1 MELPVNRFKAGL
13 KAGKVQYGL
22 WITIPDPS
30 LAESMAGAG
39 FDWLTFDTEHAPT
52 EVSAVLPLLQAAAPY
67 PVSCLVRPSTLDV
80 ALIKRHLDQG
90 AQTVILPYIQTP
102 DEAKLAVAA
111 VRYPPAGIRGVAG
124 GTRASGY
131 GRIPDYAERA
141 GEEICLVLQVET
153 ASALSRLDAIAD
165 VEGVDALFIGPADLA
180 ASMGYPG
187 QTGHPEVRRAVLGAL
202 ATLSHRGMPAGLL
215 TLDPDFARQ
224 AVEAGARF
232 VAVGIDMSLLT
243 GAADRLAAQFR
254 A

>member
-1 MELPVNRFKAGL
+1 MDLPVNRFKAGL
-13 KAGKVQYGL
+13 KTGKVQYGL
-22 WITIPDPS
+22 WITIPDPT
-30 LAESMAGAG
+30 LAEAMAGAG

-52 EVSAVLPLLQAAAPY
+52 EVSDVLPLLQAAAPY

-90 AQTVILPYIQTP
+90 AQTLVLPYIQSP
-102 DEAKLAVAA
+102 EEAKLAVQA

-124 GTRASGY
+124 ATRASGY
-131 GRIPDYAERA
+131 GRIPNYAQRA
-141 GEEICLVLQVET
+141 AEEICLVLQVET

-187 QTGHPEVRRAVLGAL
+187 QSLHPEVRRSILDAL
-202 ATLSHRGMPAGLL
+202 ETLARRGMAAGLL
-215 TLDPDFARQ
+215 TLNPVFARE

-243 GAADRLAAQFR
+243 GAADRLAAELR
-254 A
+254 P